1 VQPGRR
7 CPGAGPNS
15 IAIRKSLAHVGYLQD
30 PGQATWA
37 RGPGAEP
44 VTVADLSPRLTRGNN
59 FSSIKQ
65 KTHANDIFW
74 YTVDDVLGAVDTF
87 ELKAEFF
94 VDSDVA

>member
-1 VQPGRR
+1 MQPGRR

-30 PGQATWA
+30 PGQA
-37 RGPGAEP
+37 PGYE
-44 VTVADLSPRLTRGNN
+44 TRGNN
-59 FSSIKQ
+59 FSSIEQ

-74 YTVDDVLGAVDTF
+74 YSVDDVLGAIDTF

-94 VDSDVA
+94 VYSDVA